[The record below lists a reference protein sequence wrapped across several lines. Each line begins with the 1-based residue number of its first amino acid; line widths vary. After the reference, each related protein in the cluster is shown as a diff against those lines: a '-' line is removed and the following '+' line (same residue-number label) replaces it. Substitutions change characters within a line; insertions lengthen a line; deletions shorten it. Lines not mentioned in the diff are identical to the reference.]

1 MNSFFSKGVIQDRR
15 IDKDFPDRQSI
26 KEFMTTKPVQ

>member
-15 IDKDFPDRQSI
+15 RYKDFPDRQNI
-26 KEFMTTKPVQ
+26 KEFMTT